1 MWRRT
6 RAALPAQVLALV
18 AACGCAG
25 PGAGAVQRADV
36 GHHHVR
42 FLLPQGWERL
52 DHGHEQLLRQ
62 GEAQLTLA
70 DLGPASAEA
79 LAEELERARALWLA
93 GRRLDAFE
101 RVRELSSPMLR
112 YASHDQQAEFW
123 RPWDDVAYRPGAA
136 DSASIGPAFDGL
148 IRGTRSF
155 ARPTPN
161 LLFQYVSDLML
172 QGHDQEIAAREQ
184 RTVHGQTWV
193 VFELWNRVSHGAR
206 TRVAFTVDGGWLL
219 ALTMDRGLYE
229 QLSPAFDSVLA
240 SLELSPGAPVH

>member
-6 RAALPAQVLALV
+6 EAALLAQVLALV

-25 PGAGAVQRADV
+25 PRAGAVERGDV

-52 DHGHEQLLRQ
+52 DHGREQLLRRE
-62 GEAQLTLA
+62 EAQLTLV

-79 LAEELERARALWLA
+79 MADELERARALWLA

-101 RVRELSSPMLR
+101 RVRELRSPMLR
-112 YASHDQQAEFW
+112 YASSEQQAEFW
-123 RPWDDVAYRPGAA
+123 RPWASVTWAPGAA
-136 DSASIGPAFDGL
+136 DSAAIGPAFDAL
-148 IRGTRSF
+148 VRGTHSF

-172 QGHDQEIAAREQ
+172 QGHDQEIAARER
-184 RTVHGQTWV
+184 RTVNGQAWV
-193 VFELWNRVSHGAR
+193 VFELWDRVSHGAR

-229 QLSPAFDSVLA
+229 QLSPAFDAVLA
-240 SLELSPGAPVH
+240 SLELSPEAPAH